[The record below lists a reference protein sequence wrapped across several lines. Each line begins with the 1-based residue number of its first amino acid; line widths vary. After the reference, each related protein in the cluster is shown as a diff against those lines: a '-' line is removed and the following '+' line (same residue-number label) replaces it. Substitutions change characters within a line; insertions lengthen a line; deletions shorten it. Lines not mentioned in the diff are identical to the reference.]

1 MLARGIKTLMAT
13 KKQKADQVD
22 ASLKLV
28 KAAKEN
34 EIAIRESN
42 GTTFKEVIAKVKD
55 ILQKYNIT
63 KPYHHG

>member
-28 KAAKEN
+28 KAAKEI
-34 EIAIRESN
+34 EQATELHLKKS
-42 GTTFKEVIAKVKD
+42 
-55 ILQKYNIT
+55 
-63 KPYHHG
+63 